1 MGLNSLLA
9 NISSR
14 NRQSLEF
21 HLKNGFRECARFLK
35 VGHKFGE
42 DFDAVWL
49 QKQLE

>member
-1 MGLNSLLA
+1 MKINSLLA

-21 HLKNGFRECARFLK
+21 HRKNGFRECARFPK
-35 VGHKFGE
+35 VGRKFGE
-42 DFDAVWL
+42 DFDAVWM